1 MENRWSFKDV
11 FVVALLVA
19 IIASVWIAMKQFDR
33 QWEDVKSLK
42 TQVGQLTSEQA
53 RTLDQVKELRQAFD
67 SRPTAPVGPATT
79 NNNNPPEKAA
89 PDAHAR
95 LRKVRDAKDYA
106 RGDWMIDAFAANV
119 AKITPHTY
127 KDLYGRRI
135 QDHVLEGLIEI
146 DPQTLEPNPKIA
158 SGWQVSEDGLTITF
172 QLRKDVV
179 FSDGHPLT
187 AEDVLFSLELLQNP
201 NLDNPSERQFYDTIA
216 SCTATNPYEVVF
228 KMKEPHYMA
237 LTMAGNRNVLP
248 KHFYSKFTI
257 AEINKHPGLLM
268 GTGPYRMPDPEAWTP
283 GKLIELVRNERYWG
297 PAPAFDKLIWREID
311 NDVTRLTNFRNGEI
325 DLFVAQPNQFDELK
339 ADKQITERAVAMNYD
354 TVPTGYMFIAWQQK
368 RDGKATIFADKRVR
382 QAMTFLTDRQG
393 ICDIVMLKYATP
405 ASGPFAPGSKQE
417 NAAIKPM
424 PYDIEKGK
432 ALLKEAGWEDR
443 NKDGVIENAAGEP
456 FKFKFTYP
464 SGSVLY
470 DRIML
475 YIKDSYAKVGVVMEL
490 EPLEWS
496 VFAER
501 LENQTF
507 DAVTLRWGG
516 GAVEADIRQMFHS
529 SQVEKGSDNFMN
541 YINPELDKII
551 DEARRTVSPAE
562 KRYKLW
568 HQAHAILAEDQPYT
582 FMFTAQALRFVDK
595 RIRNI
600 ERVTQGIN
608 ERWEWYTPSTM
619 QKWK

>member
-11 FVVALLVA
+11 FVVVLLVA
-19 IIASVWIAMKQFDR
+19 IITSVWIGMKQFDR

-53 RTLDQVKELRQAFD
+53 RTLDQVKELRQLVE
-67 SRPTAPVGPATT
+67 SRPTGPIGPTA
-79 NNNNPPEKAA
+79 NNTPDKAV

-95 LRKVRDAKDYA
+95 LRTVRDMKDYA
-106 RGDWMIDAFAANV
+106 RGDWMIDAFGANV

-135 QDHVLEGLIEI
+135 QDHVLEGLLVV
-146 DPQTLEPNPKIA
+146 DPQTLELTPKIA
-158 SGWQVSEDGLTITF
+158 SSWQVSEDGLTITF

-179 FSDGHPLT
+179 FSDGVPLT
-187 AEDVLFSLELLQNP
+187 AEDVIFSLELLQNP
-201 NLDNPSERQFYDTIA
+201 NLDNPSERQFYDNIA
-216 SCTATNPYEVVF
+216 SCTATNPHEVVF

-237 LTMAGNRNVLP
+237 LSMAGGRNVLP

-268 GTGPYRMPDPEAWTP
+268 GTGPYRMPDPEGWTP
-283 GKLIELVRNERYWG
+283 GKLLELVRNERYWG

-325 DLFVAQPNQFDELK
+325 DLFAAQPNQFDELK
-339 ADKQITERAVAMNYD
+339 ADAQIMDRSVAMNYD

-368 RDGKATIFADKRVR
+368 RDGKPTIFADKRVR
-382 QAMTFLTDRQG
+382 QAMTLLTDRQG
-393 ICDIVMLKYATP
+393 ICDIILLKYATP

-417 NAAIKPM
+417 NTAIKPM
-424 PYDIEKGK
+424 PYDIDKGK
-432 ALLKEAGWEDR
+432 ALLKEAGWDDR
-443 NKDGVIENAAGEP
+443 NKDGVIENEAGEP

-541 YINPELDKII
+541 YINPQLDKII

-568 HQAHAILAEDQPYT
+568 HEAHAILAEDQPYT
-582 FMFTAQALRFVDK
+582 FMFTQQALRFVDK
-595 RIRNI
+595 RIQNI
-600 ERVTQGIN
+600 QRVTQGTN